1 MTKEGYTRIVN
12 FHVPRIGLV
21 VLGCSHFGEI
31 VKMFNFIKVVCHIKF
46 LYYRS
51 LKHVINIKNMIMALI
66 DFI

>member
-46 LYYRS
+46 FEACYQYQ
-51 LKHVINIKNMIMALI
+51 KHDNGF
-66 DFI
+66 D